1 MRGSS
6 AGQPR
11 RLSLQAAPVFAASHA
26 PRFFLSFP
34 RGVPLL
40 ASLEQSRPCRR
51 LQSIRLCFASD
62 SAHGVRLHPSQV
74 CSHVRADSRFRITRP
89 TCRLSASSSP
99 DRFHRAEFRD
109 DSVLVGQRHSQ
120 PEMDSASGLRS
131 RLWSPLSG
139 LTHKGFD
146 PLAGF
151 LPWVSS
157 SCRYAG
163 APTNDRCRTSSW
175 SRHRNDHKPLIR
187 LPGSIRSWAFGAP
200 LRRRVGF
207 ATGSSTCSG

>member
-1 MRGSS
+1 MRRG
-6 AGQPR
+6 
-11 RLSLQAAPVFAASHA
+11 F
-26 PRFFLSFP
+26 SFP
-34 RGVPLL
+34 SRAAFRYSQASNSRGL
-40 ASLEQSRPCRR
+40 AGGCKVSD
-51 LQSIRLCFASD
+51 FA
-62 SAHGVRLHPSQV
+62 L
-74 CSHVRADSRFRITRP
+74 RP
-89 TCRLSASSSP
+89 TALMGFACTLRRFAPTYGRIRVSASPGPRAVYPHPASP

-109 DSVLVGQRHSQ
+109 DSVLVGQRDSQ

-175 SRHRNDHKPLIR
+175 SRHRNDHQPLIR

-207 ATGSSTCSG
+207 TTGSSTCSG